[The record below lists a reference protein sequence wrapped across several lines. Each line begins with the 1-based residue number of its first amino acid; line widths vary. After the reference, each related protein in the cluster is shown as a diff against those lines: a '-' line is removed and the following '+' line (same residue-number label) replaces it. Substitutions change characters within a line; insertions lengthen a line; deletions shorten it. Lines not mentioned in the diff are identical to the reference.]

1 MITKELQN
9 MKPMSGKERLGAWR
23 DSEYMGAEDIE
34 QGTEPVLTIKAL
46 YNGMITLARG
56 KERHDVIAFVEE
68 SVPGSIN
75 QVRPLVVNSTNRKTL
90 RKLYK
95 STSADALVGKKI
107 QLFLQPGVR
116 DPSTGDKVD
125 GIRIRDVIPKG
136 AKYSAPKCEACGKEI
151 TGLTGFAPEQ
161 IAETNRKRYGMALC
175 VACGQKRK
183 AEIEAEKARAEE
195 ARETSV
201 GAAEKAGAAPA
212 PLPAGTMDG
221 GTHGTEKAQDRAVQ
235 DTGSGQGGA
244 SAAKSNPAPSVDD
257 VLARLKG

>member
-95 STSADALVGKKI
+95 GTSADALVGKKI
-107 QLFLQPGVR
+107 KLFLQPGVR

-125 GIRIRDVIPKG
+125 GIRIRDKVPSG
-136 AKYSAPKCEACGKEI
+136 VGTKYVPPKCEGCGKDI
-151 TGLTGFAPEQ
+151 TGLDSFTPEQ
-161 IAETNRKRYGMALC
+161 IAATNKQRYGKCLC
-175 VACGQKRK
+175 IECGKKRK
-183 AEIEAEKARAEE
+183 AELEAEKASQEQGQKDAKKAADDAVMAALQEE
-195 ARETSV
+195 
-201 GAAEKAGAAPA
+201 
-212 PLPAGTMDG
+212 
-221 GTHGTEKAQDRAVQ
+221 
-235 DTGSGQGGA
+235 
-244 SAAKSNPAPSVDD
+244 
-257 VLARLKG
+257 